1 MQALVEYIL
10 SSRIVS
16 RVPGYKMET
25 KKKVKFNQVKYQYI
39 TVLGGV
45 NLFRCLCF
53 SCQSERFLT
62 VNIISLCHGFAV
74 GWLSAAVPILK
85 SDETPLQSTLTVEQT
100 MWLGG
105 VYPLGGFVG
114 NCLFGVLV
122 NYFGLITSMSLL
134 ALPNF
139 VRE

>member
-1 MQALVEYIL
+1 
-10 SSRIVS
+10 
-16 RVPGYKMET
+16 MEVR
-25 KKKVKFNQVKYQYI
+25 KKIQFNQVKYQYL
-39 TVLGGV
+39 TVLGGEPH
-45 NLFRCLCF
+45 LLFSFRCYL
-53 SCQSERFLT
+53 QTLLL

-85 SDETPLQSTLTVEQT
+85 SKGTPLQSGPLTVEQT

-114 NCLFGVLV
+114 NCVFGVLV
-122 NYFGLITSMSLL
+122 NYFGRVASMSLL

-139 VRE
+139 VSETIMHFKTFQNSVLYRYSG

>member
-1 MQALVEYIL
+1 M
-10 SSRIVS
+10 
-16 RVPGYKMET
+16 
-25 KKKVKFNQVKYQYI
+25 F
-39 TVLGGV
+39 
-45 NLFRCLCF
+45 LCF
-53 SCQSERFLT
+53 SCKSERFLI

-85 SDETPLQSTLTVEQT
+85 SEDTPLQSGPLTVGQT

-114 NCLFGVLV
+114 NCIFGLLV
-122 NYFGLITSMSLL
+122 NYFGRITSMSLL

-139 VRE
+139 VSERNFH